1 MDPETKNALAKVPD
15 TDPPETYTDLARDYP
30 IALIAGGLAVGL
42 LAGALLP
49 RGIGRKVGKSVLTG
63 ALMAGELGRNYSR
76 DAKQKL
82 GDVGSEGRD
91 KVVEFGARAQAGG
104 RKAIGTSRELGIRA
118 AREAI
123 KLVGNLRR

>member
-1 MDPETKNALAKVPD
+1 VHPETKNPLANVPE

-30 IALIAGGLAVGL
+30 IALVAGGLVFGL

-49 RGIGRKVGKSVLTG
+49 RGIGRKVGKSVITG

-76 DAKQKL
+76 QASDKL
-82 GDVGSEGRD
+82 GDMGSEGRD
-91 KVVEFGARAQAGG
+91 KVVEIGTRAQAGG
-104 RKAIGTSRELGIRA
+104 RKAIETSRELGIRA